1 MFIYK
6 ITNTTNGDFYVGKT
20 TQSMTKRLA
29 DHNYNTKYEKSK
41 DTHLCRAMRKYGTD
55 AFIIEA
61 LESNIPEENL
71 NEREIYWIEELN
83 PHYNMTPGGDGV
95 TGVRSAKWLEAN
107 KKHHENRA
115 PESYATYGM
124 LGKKFPEEAKKKVGK
139 ANSYP
144 VSIDG
149 VVYESIKKAQEGLGW
164 TAKKVRYRI
173 DSSNYPNCVRL
184 RAKRDCPRI

>member
-1 MFIYK
+1 
-6 ITNTTNGDFYVGKT
+6 
-20 TQSMTKRLA
+20 
-29 DHNYNTKYEKSK
+29 
-41 DTHLCRAMRKYGTD
+41 MRKYGLD
-55 AFIIEA
+55 AFIIE
-61 LESNIPEENL
+61 SVEEVSGDID
-71 NEREIYWIEELN
+71 ERERYWIAQLN
-83 PHYNMTPGGDGV
+83 PQYNMTEGGDG
-95 TGVRSAKWLEAN
+95 GDMRHSAKWRESN
-107 KKHHENRA
+107 KRHHENRIR
-115 PESYATYGM
+115 ESYATYGM

-184 RAKRDCPRI
+184 RDKRNCPRK